1 MMHYRLGQG
10 SDGPACS
17 STKTTSSSRGSG
29 KLSSTPPHI
38 PD

>member
-1 MMHYRLGQG
+1 MHYRLGRVRW
-10 SDGPACS
+10 PACS